1 MNAMRY
7 EKNIVQLLTRNLH
20 TAFMSQEIQDAGHS
34 SKKRLNIVS
43 VRKATRAY

>member
-7 EKNIVQLLTRNLH
+7 EKNIVQLLTRNLQL
-20 TAFMSQEIQDAGHS
+20 AYMSLETQDAGHS

-43 VRKATRAY
+43 LREATRAY